1 MSMMKVYQLFATET
15 DEELYLMKGF
25 RKDII
30 VEINGQVFNL
40 FFIDQLRFS
49 QELENSM
56 EENFFVPDANTI
68 VVKSVQMNNIITQ
81 LTQIGEKVISCMMP
95 CAQDG
100 ESFFYNLSDAE
111 KDVYNKAGWR
121 ISFSMQSLRLLHTVD
136 S

>member
-1 MSMMKVYQLFATET
+1 MMKVYQIFATET

-56 EENFFVPDANTI
+56 EENFFCSGC
-68 VVKSVQMNNIITQ
+68 KHHCS
-81 LTQIGEKVISCMMP
+81 
-95 CAQDG
+95 
-100 ESFFYNLSDAE
+100 
-111 KDVYNKAGWR
+111 
-121 ISFSMQSLRLLHTVD
+121 
-136 S
+136 

>member
-1 MSMMKVYQLFATET
+1 MSMMKVYQVFAAET

-30 VEINGQVFNL
+30 VEINGQVYNL

-56 EENFFVPDANTI
+56 EENVFIPDTNTI
-68 VVKSVQMNNIITQ
+68 VVKNVQMDNVITQ
-81 LTQIGEKVISCMMP
+81 LTQIGEKAISCMMP
-95 CAQDG
+95 CVQEG
-100 ESFFYNLSDAE
+100 ENFFYNLSDAE
-111 KDVYNKAGWR
+111 KNVYIKAGWS
-121 ISFSMQSLRLLHTVD
+121 ISFSMQSLRLLYAIE